1 MSKYKT
7 EVLIIGGGATGTGIV
22 RDLALRG
29 VDCILVE
36 QQDLNAGASG
46 ANHGLL
52 HSGGRY
58 VFTDPGSAT
67 ECREEAVLLKQL
79 AAHCIEDT
87 GGLFVAVEGDDENYA
102 AQFPQL
108 CEKCGIPVKTIDV
121 KEAREMEPVLS
132 DKLIAAYLVEDASID
147 PFMLCL
153 DNMAQAQTLGSR
165 LLCYSKVIGFKKEGR
180 QIKATKLQNAL
191 TGETF
196 HIEADIII
204 NASGAW
210 AGIVAGMAGVTINI
224 LYSQGSL
231 LIAHNR
237 ITNRVINRLRPSSN
251 ADILVPGGTVSIL
264 GTTSVSIEHPDHATP
279 TVDEV
284 DAMIEEATGMIPAL
298 EKMRYIRAYAG
309 VRPLVTAKG
318 DVDGRAVSRG
328 FVLLDHVDEELD
340 NFVTI
345 SGGKLTT
352 YRYMAEKTSDLACR
366 KLNIKASCK
375 TGTEPLPS
383 TQSGRWTEPG
393 RAPKTWLKR
402 NDPKDILLC
411 ECEMV
416 PKSVVDA
423 IVDGIL
429 EQSGQPDL
437 NAVSLRSRIGKG
449 PCQGAFCGPRTLS
462 YLYDKG
468 SIQKEDCLDGLKNFL
483 SRRWKGQYPTLW
495 DRQLVQ
501 AELLEAMSCGLFGLE
516 LL

>member
-1 MSKYKT
+1 MSNYKT
-7 EVLIIGGGATGTGIV
+7 QVLIIGGGATGTGIV

-87 GGLFVAVEGDDENYA
+87 GGMFVAVEGDDENYA
-102 AQFPQL
+102 SQFPQL

-121 KEAREMEPVLS
+121 KEARAMEPVLS
-132 DKLIAAYLVEDASID
+132 DKLVAAYLVEDASID

-153 DNMAQAQTLGSR
+153 DNMAQAQMLGSR
-165 LLCYSKVIGFKKEGR
+165 LLCFSKVIGFEKRDKK
-180 QIKATKLQNAL
+180 ILATRLLNTL
-191 TGETF
+191 TGQEF
-196 HIEADIII
+196 LVEADQVV

-210 AGIVAGMAGVTINI
+210 AGIVAGLAGATIHI

-264 GTTSVSIEHPDHATP
+264 GTTSVSIDHPDHAAP
-279 TVDEV
+279 TVAEV
-284 DAMIEEATGMIPAL
+284 DTMIEGATAMIPAL

-309 VRPLVTAKG
+309 VRPLVTGKG
-318 DVDGRAVSRG
+318 DVDGRTVSRG
-328 FVLLDHVDEELD
+328 FVLLDHVDEELE

-352 YRYMAEKTSDLACR
+352 YRYMAEKTADLVCR
-366 KLNIKASCK
+366 KMNIKASCK
-375 TGTEPLPS
+375 TRTEPLPA

-393 RAPKTWLKR
+393 LAPKRWLKQH
-402 NDPKDILLC
+402 DPEDLLLC

-429 EQSGQPDL
+429 EQNGQPDL

-449 PCQGAFCGPRTLS
+449 PCQGTFCGPRTLS

-468 SIQKEDCLDGLKNFL
+468 NIQKEDCLDGLKKFL
-483 SRRWKGQYPTLW
+483 NQRWKGQYPTLW
-495 DRQLVQ
+495 DRQLAQ
-501 AELLEAMSCGLFGLE
+501 AELLEAMHCGLFGLE
-516 LL
+516 L

>member
-1 MSKYKT
+1 MPNYKT
-7 EVLIIGGGATGTGIV
+7 QVLIIGGGATGTGLV

-67 ECREEAVLLKQL
+67 ECRKEAALLKQL
-79 AAHCIEDT
+79 APHCIEET
-87 GGLFVAVEGDDENYA
+87 GGLFVAVDGDDENYA
-102 AQFPQL
+102 SQFPQL
-108 CEKCGIPVKTIDV
+108 CEKCGIPVQTIDV
-121 KEAREMEPVLS
+121 KEARKMEPVLS
-132 DKLIAAYLVEDASID
+132 DRLVAAYLVEDASID

-153 DNMAQAQTLGSR
+153 DNMAQAQQLGSR
-165 LLCYSKVIGFKKEGR
+165 LLCFSKVIGFKKEGR
-180 QIKATKLQNAL
+180 HIKATKLQSAL
-191 TGETF
+191 SGETF
-196 HIEADIII
+196 HVEADLII

-210 AGIVAGMAGVTINI
+210 AGIVAGMAGATIHI

-264 GTTSVSIEHPDHATP
+264 GTTSVSIEHPDHAAP

-284 DAMIEEATGMIPAL
+284 DAMIEEATAMVPAL

-309 VRPLVTAKG
+309 VRPLVTGKG
-318 DVDGRAVSRG
+318 DVEGRAVSRG
-328 FVLLDHVDEELD
+328 FALLDHVDEGLE

-352 YRYMAEKTSDLACR
+352 YRYMAEKTADLVCR
-366 KLNIKASCK
+366 KMDIKAACK
-375 TGTEPLPS
+375 TRTEPLPS

-393 RAPKTWLKR
+393 LAPRIWMKHH
-402 NDPKDILLC
+402 DPGDLLLC

-429 EQSGQPDL
+429 EQNGQPDL
-437 NAVSLRSRIGKG
+437 NAVGLRSRIGKG
-449 PCQGAFCGPRTLS
+449 PCQGTFCGPRILS

-468 SIQKEDCLDGLKNFL
+468 DIPKEDCLDGLKKFL
-483 SRRWKGQYPTLW
+483 NRRWKGQHPTLW
-495 DRQLVQ
+495 GRQLVQ

-516 LL
+516 TI

>member
-1 MSKYKT
+1 MSNYKT
-7 EVLIIGGGATGTGIV
+7 QVLIIGGGATGTGIA

-67 ECREEAVLLKQL
+67 ECREEAELLKQL
-79 AAHCIEDT
+79 APHCIEDT
-87 GGLFVAVEGDDENYA
+87 GGMFVAVEGDDENYA
-102 AQFPQL
+102 SQFPQL

-121 KEAREMEPVLS
+121 KEARAMEPVLS
-132 DKLIAAYLVEDASID
+132 DKLVAAYLVEDASID

-153 DNMAQAQTLGSR
+153 DNMAQAQMLGSR
-165 LLCYSKVIGFKKEGR
+165 LLCFSKVIGFKKEGR
-180 QIKATKLQNAL
+180 HIKATKLQNVL
-191 TGETF
+191 SGEMF
-196 HIEADIII
+196 HIEADLIV

-210 AGIVAGMAGVTINI
+210 AGIVAGLAGATIQI

-264 GTTSVSIEHPDHATP
+264 GTTSVSIDHPDQAAP
-279 TVDEV
+279 TIDEV
-284 DAMIEEATGMIPAL
+284 DAMIEEAGAMIPAL

-328 FVLLDHVDEELD
+328 FVLLDHADEELE

-352 YRYMAEKTSDLACR
+352 YRYMAEKTADLVCR
-366 KLNIKASCK
+366 KMDIKASCK
-375 TGTEPLPS
+375 TRNEPLPS

-393 RAPKTWLKR
+393 LAPKTWLKQH
-402 NDPKDILLC
+402 DSDDLLLC

-416 PKSVVDA
+416 PGSAVDA
-423 IVDGIL
+423 VIVSIRKQNGH
-429 EQSGQPDL
+429 PDL
-437 NAVSLRSRIGKG
+437 NAIGLRSRIGKG
-449 PCQGAFCGPRTLS
+449 ACQGTFCGPRVTAHM
-462 YLYDKG
+462 YDKG
-468 SIQKEDCLDGLKNFL
+468 ELKLDACLESLRAFL
-483 SRRWKGQYPTLW
+483 RKRWKGQHPTLW
-495 DRQLVQ
+495 DRQLIQ
-501 AELLEAMSCGLFGLE
+501 AEFQEAMHCGLFGLE
-516 LL
+516 L